1 MDLWIS
7 VLEAR
12 PFFVSS
18 NPIMGD
24 KAIVI
29 PLVFCK
35 RAPRIA
41 VTIAVIEPGVNPIDK
56 EVVVLISEIQMIDP
70 SKTSHE

>member
-7 VLEAR
+7 ALEAR

-24 KAIVI
+24 KAIAI